1 MEAKWF
7 TPQKI
12 AIFISAVLSVAIMF
26 LAFIR
31 SGDEEPLQYVIFAAI
46 LFGTDFL
53 LCEKIN
59 SKYSAVMAVLFIFL
73 NAVGMGLILLNGSS
87 VISTLLIIAVAITTA
102 FIFFK
107 LMRAVSEWIYRS
119 KRNTVITLT
128 VIGCCT
134 VACYLVL
141 FLFPKINNARAWIV
155 IGKFTF
161 QLTEIT
167 KLLFLV
173 SLSVIFAS
181 PHIRR
186 QVICSLIFLG
196 MNIIFLCIHN
206 ELGTAF
212 VIAITWLIVQFIFT
226 KTKQGL
232 MIVFVSFIAAMFI
245 IMTVTALYN
254 ESGGANGQDILSTIV
269 NKIYLRIFPTDTYQT
284 DIALQSF
291 VNGGILG
298 ASHDYVL
305 DIPIAESDFAF
316 ANLCQRFGALFGIIV
331 ILSFVVMIFD
341 IYKFSDECDIM
352 AHDFRLS
359 LIFIIVMTV
368 QMSIVVFTN
377 TGVLATIGICAP
389 FISEGGSQCVI
400 TYTMALYIVSAMSP
414 QVRKIRKKRIKREE
428 IFEDETKMPL

>member
-1 MEAKWF
+1 MNY
-7 TPQKI
+7 
-12 AIFISAVLSVAIMF
+12 SL
-26 LAFIR
+26 
-31 SGDEEPLQYVIFAAI
+31 SGDQWSVW
-46 LFGTDFL
+46 L
-53 LCEKIN
+53 LTIIHLLGRN
-59 SKYSAVMAVLFIFL
+59 SLFIFL
-73 NAVGMGLILLNGSS
+73 NLE
-87 VISTLLIIAVAITTA
+87 TAI
-102 FIFFK
+102 
-107 LMRAVSEWIYRS
+107 
-119 KRNTVITLT
+119 
-128 VIGCCT
+128 
-134 VACYLVL
+134 
-141 FLFPKINNARAWIV
+141 
-155 IGKFTF
+155 
-161 QLTEIT
+161 
-167 KLLFLV
+167 
-173 SLSVIFAS
+173 
-181 PHIRR
+181 
-186 QVICSLIFLG
+186 
-196 MNIIFLCIHN
+196 
-206 ELGTAF
+206 
-212 VIAITWLIVQFIFT
+212 
-226 KTKQGL
+226 
-232 MIVFVSFIAAMFI
+232 
-245 IMTVTALYN
+245 
-254 ESGGANGQDILSTIV
+254 

-377 TGVLATIGICAP
+377 TGILATIGICAP